1 MKVSTKGR
9 YGLQVMIELAL
20 QYGRGTVLVGD
31 LAKAQDLPPK
41 YLHVLLGSLRASGLV
56 RTVRGPNGGY
66 ELARDP
72 SRITALEV
80 VEAMEGR
87 IELTNSNEDG
97 ISSMKQGAS
106 AAKELWEQTAKA
118 MSDVLGAFTL
128 SDLADRQRKLQ
139 GINDHWAI

>member
-9 YGLQVMIELAL
+9 YGLRVMMELAL

-31 LAKAQDLPPK
+31 LAQAQDLPPK

-80 VEAMEGR
+80 VEAMEGK
-87 IELTNSNEDG
+87 IQL
-97 ISSMKQGAS
+97 
-106 AAKELWEQTAKA
+106 AACGEEGKGCAKGGLCATQELWEATGKA
-118 MSDVLGAFTL
+118 MTEVLGATTL
-128 SDLADRQRKLQ
+128 TNLADRHRQLRSQ
-139 GINDHWAI
+139 HDHWAI

>member
-9 YGLQVMIELAL
+9 YGLRVMMELAL

-31 LAKAQDLPPK
+31 LAQAQDLPPK

-80 VEAMEGR
+80 VEAMEGK
-87 IELTNSNEDG
+87 IQL
-97 ISSMKQGAS
+97 
-106 AAKELWEQTAKA
+106 AACGEEGKACNRGGLCATQELWEATAQA
-118 MSDVLGAFTL
+118 MTDVLGAATL
-128 SDLADRQRKLQ
+128 TTLADRHLQ
-139 GINDHWAI
+139 LRSQHDHWTI